1 MRHYK
6 AGSPSSW
13 RKYKN
18 EQITF
23 EAAHSHSIHMKII
36 GNGNFSVW
44 AESENTEK
52 TLIGTGTEEVI
63 QVSMTID
70 EATTVSVTGTK
81 DVYIWTPEAQGETI
95 RVYPDENFVSLEP
108 KRSYSPELY
117 QIELKMRENMMKMQN
132 LINQERKARKLA
144 QAEKEALLEAF
155 DKPELQPEAPAEE

>member
-6 AGSPSSW
+6 AGNIATW
-13 RKYKN
+13 KKYKN

-23 EAAHSHSIHMKII
+23 QAAHSHSIHMKVI

-70 EATTVSVTGTK
+70 EPTTVSVTGSK
-81 DVYIWTPEAQGETI
+81 DVYIWTPEGQGPTQ
-95 RVYPDENFVSLEP
+95 RVFPDENFVSLEP
-108 KRSYSPELY
+108 KKNYSPELY
-117 QIELKMRENMMKMQN
+117 AIELKMRENMLKMTN
-132 LINQERKARKLA
+132 LLNAEREARKLA
-144 QAEKEALLEAF
+144 QAEKDAIIEVF
-155 DKPELQPEAPAEE
+155 DEPEATETPAEE